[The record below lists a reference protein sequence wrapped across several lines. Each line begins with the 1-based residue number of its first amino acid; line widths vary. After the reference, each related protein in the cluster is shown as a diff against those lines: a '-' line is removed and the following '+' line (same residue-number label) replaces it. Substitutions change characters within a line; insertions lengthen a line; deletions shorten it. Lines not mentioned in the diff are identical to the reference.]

1 MLDLDRVKSYI
12 ELGFEK
18 EDALKM
24 VDKEMKKEKAEKP
37 PIEEDDT
44 QDVDLSGYVKKE
56 DVDKQIEDAVSKALE
71 KKALEKAEVDP
82 PEKKDIG
89 ELINKFF

>member
-1 MLDLDRVKSYI
+1 MTGVFI
-12 ELGFEK
+12 EKQILGEYKKDEK
-18 EDALKM
+18 
-24 VDKEMKKEKAEKP
+24 VTKKEKAEKP

-44 QDVDLSGYVKKE
+44 PDVDLSGYVKKE
-56 DVDKQIEDAVSKALE
+56 DVDKQIEAAVSKALE